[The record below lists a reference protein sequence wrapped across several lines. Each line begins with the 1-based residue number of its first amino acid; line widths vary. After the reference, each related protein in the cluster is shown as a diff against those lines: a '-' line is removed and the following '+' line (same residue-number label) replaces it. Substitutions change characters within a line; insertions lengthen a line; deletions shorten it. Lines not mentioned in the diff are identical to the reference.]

1 MTYGCQK
8 FTRTGIPQH
17 PIQTRLLLLHPYPNV
32 HSLNLQ
38 DLLAGGEQNV
48 DLSGN
53 PVLEDI
59 GIWLHDQLVSNFL
72 DADVKYIA
80 PSYMIRS
87 TTTTATDRV
96 YCKVSPSTLII
107 PFAVIAERFPHINE
121 N

>member
-1 MTYGCQK
+1 M
-8 FTRTGIPQH
+8 
-17 PIQTRLLLLHPYPNV
+17 
-32 HSLNLQ
+32 
-38 DLLAGGEQNV
+38 

-59 GIWLHDQLVSNFL
+59 GNWLHDQLVSTFV

-96 YCKVSPSTLII
+96 YCKVSPSPSPLLLNLLTQMRIDAGPVLQ
-107 PFAVIAERFPHINE
+107 FTS
-121 N
+121 